1 MVPKRSRRAF
11 LKSASSLAFISSLSG
26 RAFGQ
31 VRVPAADAALDALAG
46 ELEATNLKGVA
57 FGRVVRPGQTD
68 YAKIKYYNARFDCM
82 RPTAFIRPAAPEGV
96 QKIVAWAKAN
106 RRTFAIRGGGHSF
119 EGKSSHPDIVID
131 MSHLTKLSHAADGAL
146 SVEAGVR
153 LGDAYKLL
161 AAKGRVLPAGT
172 CPTVGITGHVLG
184 GGIGD
189 FLPIFGYAAQSL
201 TEVTLVTFGGAVL
214 TVDDQK
220 ILTRDGSPA
229 LPEAIDAPRL
239 MTLLRGAGQG
249 AFGVVTNMTFR
260 THDVRAM
267 KLASFK
273 LEGAEGVSAQQATA
287 ILQAWFQWR
296 EKLPKPMHT
305 MVSSKLNLSRSGNGY
320 GIDIGGLIAIP
331 AGAKETV
338 ADVRRALD
346 RLFQVAAFGSKSFTP
361 THTAASVVGTFLDD
375 DETTNNR
382 RRRLLYG
389 SSSALSG
396 ALPLP
401 AIQHLVRNLPGQVFA
416 SFYTA
421 GGAARMRPETS
432 LHPAEFLV
440 EWTTYSPRADANAHR
455 RIRTLN
461 AEVVKIAGFKDQA
474 FPNYP
479 DNEAARDYFPNRD
492 EVEQV
497 RKLLDPDGLS
507 TSSLLAEP
515 LRARG
520 DAGCR

>member
-11 LKSASSLAFISSLSG
+11 LTSASSLTVLASLG
-26 RAFGQ
+26 DRAVAQ
-31 VRVPAADAALDALAG
+31 VRTQAADAALDDLARDLG
-46 ELEATNLKGVA
+46 DGSLGQ
-57 FGRVVRPGQTD
+57 VVRPGQPA
-68 YAKIKYYNARFDCM
+68 YAKIKYYNARFDCVGTKAFV
-82 RPTAFIRPAAPEGV
+82 RPTKPEGV
-96 QKIVAWAKAN
+96 QKTIAWAKSQG
-106 RRTFAIRGGGHSF
+106 RTFAIRGGGHSF

-131 MSHLTKLSHAADGAL
+131 MSHLTKLSLAEDGVL

-153 LGDAYKLL
+153 LGDVYKLL
-161 AAKGRVLPAGT
+161 AAKGRVFPAGT
-172 CPTVGITGHVLG
+172 CPTVGITGHALG

-201 TEVTLVTFGGAVL
+201 IEVTLATMGGAIL
-214 TVDDQK
+214 TVDDLNLK
-220 ILTRDGSPA
+220 VWEGSPK
-229 LPEAIDAPRL
+229 LPAGIEAAQL

-249 AFGVVTNMTFR
+249 ALGVVTNMKFR
-260 THDVRAM
+260 THDVRAV

-273 LEGAEGVSAQQATA
+273 LEGAEGVSAQQAIA

-296 EKLPKPMHT
+296 EKLPQPMHV
-305 MVSSKLNLSRSGNGY
+305 MVSAKLNLSRSGNGY
-320 GIDIGGLIAIP
+320 SIDIAGVIAIP
-331 AGAKETV
+331 AGVSETV
-338 ADVRRALD
+338 ADVRRTLD
-346 RLFQVAAFGSKSFTP
+346 RLFQIQALRSKSFTKV
-361 THTAASVVGTFLDD
+361 HTATSVIPTFLDD
-375 DETTNNR
+375 DETTYNR

-389 SSSALSG
+389 SSSALAN

-401 AIQHLVRNLPGQVFA
+401 GIQHLVRNLPGPVNA
-416 SFYTA
+416 SFYTS
-421 GGAARMRPETS
+421 GGATRTGPATS
-432 LHPAEFLV
+432 LHPSEFLV

-455 RIRTLN
+455 RIRALN

-492 EVEQV
+492 EVEHM

-507 TSSLLAEP
+507 TSSLLAERP
-515 LRARG
+515 RASG